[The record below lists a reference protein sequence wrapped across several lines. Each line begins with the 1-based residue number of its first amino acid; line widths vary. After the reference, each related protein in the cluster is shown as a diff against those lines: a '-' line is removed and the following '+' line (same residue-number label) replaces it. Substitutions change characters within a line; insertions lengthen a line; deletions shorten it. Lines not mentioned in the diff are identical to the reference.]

1 MPIFEYR
8 CKECGE
14 KFETLVF
21 SSARPEPV
29 KCEKCG
35 SEQTEKLMSAFA
47 SGGLNAGSSYNGSGG
62 GCASSG
68 GFS

>member
-47 SGGLNAGSSYNGSGG
+47 SGGLNAGSGYSGSSAG
-62 GCASSG
+62 GCGSG

>member
-8 CKECGE
+8 CKNCGE

-21 SSARPEPV
+21 SSQTEPV

-35 SEQTEKLMSAFA
+35 SEQTEKLMSTFA
-47 SGGLNAGSSYNGSGG
+47 SSGVSNSSGSYSGG
-62 GCASSG
+62 GCSPSG

>member
-8 CKECGE
+8 CKNCGE

-21 SSARPEPV
+21 SSQTEPV

-35 SEQTEKLMSAFA
+35 SDQTEKLMSAFA
-47 SGGLNAGSSYNGSGG
+47 SGGVSSSGSSYSGG
-62 GCASSG
+62 GCSSSSG
-68 GFS
+68 FS

>member
-14 KFETLVF
+14 KFETLIL
-21 SSARPEPV
+21 SSARSETV
-29 KCEKCG
+29 KCENCG

-47 SGGLNAGSSYNGSGG
+47 SGGLNAGSSYSGSSAG
-62 GCASSG
+62 GCGAG

>member
-8 CKECGE
+8 CKNCGE

-21 SSARPEPV
+21 SSQTKPV

-35 SEQTEKLMSAFA
+35 SEQTEKLMSTFA
-47 SGGLNAGSSYNGSGG
+47 SGGVSGSGSGYNSG
-62 GCASSG
+62 GCSPSG